1 MTDVNL
7 KSHPP
12 LSFLTSPACEGEK
25 CKKTRHHLPEL
36 SASATSQGV
45 TCFLWCSESASHS
58 LSPKIRES
66 GQRVRVH
73 EGRELRARGEKK
85 RRERRKAKSSV
96 DVCNLI
102 PDAIGSRTS
111 FVLSFITQCS
121 ISLFGAHC
129 SSLAMVFLLFPFAD
143 SRVLPHRD
151 VQMHSLSVVI
161 PMQVSFLPIFCSDSP
176 VTFLTLV
183 TDASCTSS
191 ASHCISTTLSLA
203 SSLTLN

>member
-12 LSFLTSPACEGEK
+12 LSFLTSPACEVEK

-85 RRERRKAKSSV
+85 RREKKSEIECRCVQLNTRCHRKPYV
-96 DVCNLI
+96 ICVI
-102 PDAIGSRTS
+102 FHYTVFHFS
-111 FVLSFITQCS
+111 FRC
-121 ISLFGAHC
+121 SLFISRDGI
-129 SSLAMVFLLFPFAD
+129 SSLSICRLSCASSQRCTNALF
-143 SRVLPHRD
+143 V
-151 VQMHSLSVVI
+151 
-161 PMQVSFLPIFCSDSP
+161 CGY
-176 VTFLTLV
+176 
-183 TDASCTSS
+183 TDASFFSS
-191 ASHCISTTLSLA
+191 YFLL
-203 SSLTLN
+203 